1 MSEGRRW
8 DINGQ
13 RSGYTNTS
21 LGWCDGGGNSTSTKR
36 KADEDGNEEP
46 KRRRLIYSV
55 ILTMISTAAQ
65 QKDMVSDEDMVS
77 TDDIDIE
84 MTEATPSSLSSTP
97 EKISKLMQT
106 AAFFSFLYKKKE
118 LNKTLEPINIIAKR
132 IIGDDIETIVRCA
145 LHKDGRHMDVKLAI
159 SVLAQWVIEQGCIL

>member
-1 MSEGRRW
+1 M
-8 DINGQ
+8 
-13 RSGYTNTS
+13 SGYKSTS
-21 LGWCDGGGNSTSTKR
+21 RGYCDGGQSTSTKR
-36 KADEDGNEEP
+36 KADENGNEEP

-65 QKDMVSDEDMVS
+65 DMVSDEDMVS

-84 MTEATPSSLSSTP
+84 MTEATPSSSSSTP

-145 LHKDGRHMDVKLAI
+145 LHNDGRRMDVKLAI

>member
-36 KADEDGNEEP
+36 KADENGNEEP

-65 QKDMVSDEDMVS
+65 DMVSDEDMVS

-84 MTEATPSSLSSTP
+84 MTEATPSSSSSTP

-145 LHKDGRHMDVKLAI
+145 LHNDGRRMDVKLAI